1 MANWKDCCKSYGP
14 PRIEAMVSDSP
25 APDVERITRPA
36 STLAR
41 LHAFRGRSTYR
52 LATVAFRVR
61 ALRRDF
67 SALLGN
73 EGLRYRRANW
83 LGSRVAS
90 ILAPTRCHLRGSA
103 TRSDERWD
111 TVVEHRRWLYERKS
125 GTARSRQ
132 KNPGASDGGS
142 PGYTR
147 GLETQGSDWHA
158 LAAGICRTPNWL
170 STARIHAIGLSSR
183 SIFVERTSFPQAEN
197 TFPRKSVRNG
207 TEFFANAMKS
217 GLKRVR
223 LPKCV

>member
-90 ILAPTRCHLRGSA
+90 ILAPTRCHLRGSE
-103 TRSDERWD
+103 TRSDERGD
-111 TVVEHRRWLYERKS
+111 TVVEHRRWRYERKS

-132 KNPGASDGGS
+132 KNPARAMEVRPDTPEGLKPKDLIGMPWRLAFAELLIGFRQREF
-142 PGYTR
+142 TR
-147 GLETQGSDWHA
+147 LDSQAEAFSSKERRFRKQK
-158 LAAGICRTPNWL
+158 TP
-170 STARIHAIGLSSR
+170 SRASR
-183 SIFVERTSFPQAEN
+183 SETAQNSSQMP
-197 TFPRKSVRNG
+197 
-207 TEFFANAMKS
+207 
-217 GLKRVR
+217 
-223 LPKCV
+223 